1 MEVENRLPVES
12 QFIAGFD
19 QKLDSRF
26 VIQNH
31 LGLGSIPLPS
41 AAWPSSIR
49 RFVSSSE

>member
-1 MEVENRLPVES
+1 MPVES

-31 LGLGSIPLPS
+31 LGLGSILALCCLAQFDQALRVEQRIGVTFES
-41 AAWPSSIR
+41 
-49 RFVSSSE
+49 